1 MTDELIRKLMAAGLT
16 KQQASSITAETIT
29 NLYMNDDGK
38 ILIAEAKRQVDQMKT
53 VINDLEH
60 EYRMLKSKIS
70 EISDNLLN
78 VIEAQKEHGTITDDK
93 AKNIVA
99 LYASLLSMNENMGAD
114 PNDSVKNASYI
125 LYAYLGGQAKREIT
139 NLRE

>member
-16 KQQASSITAETIT
+16 AETIT
-29 NLYMNDDGK
+29 NLYMNEDGK
-38 ILIAEAKRQVDQMKT
+38 ILIAEAKRQVDQMRA
-53 VINDLEH
+53 VINSLEY

-70 EISDNLLN
+70 DISDNLLS
-78 VIEAQKEHGTITDDK
+78 VIDAQKEHGTITDDK

-99 LYASLLSMNENMGAD
+99 LYASLLSMNQNMGAD

-139 NLRE
+139 NLRES